1 MPLERLQDLGWSDA
15 LTPVA
20 CLDVHSLE
28 VHGCYRIT
36 GPAVLT
42 QAEVPNA
49 MVASLGKGSTIEF
62 FDPDGNILIPLA
74 HGHRQLSSLTLDCI
88 R

>member
-1 MPLERLQDLGWSDA
+1 MHCYA
-15 LTPVA
+15 
-20 CLDVHSLE
+20 HSME
-28 VHGCYRIT
+28 MHGCYRIT

-62 FDPDGNILIPLA
+62 FDPDGNILIP
-74 HGHRQLSSLTLDCI
+74 QVSPCT
-88 R
+88 